1 MYGDLKR
8 PRKAF
13 LEVAVCTRFQR
24 EKGQREQQMKRPQDR
39 EEQREFQDTANG
51 LCGWTLG
58 TGWESGLRQDWA
70 PAKGPPVRSV
80 SHIRDFDLR
89 PQSSESH

>member
-1 MYGDLKR
+1 MYGDLEG

-13 LEVAVCTRFQR
+13 LETAVCTRFQR

-39 EEQREFQDTANG
+39 EQQSVFQDTAKG

-58 TGWESGLRQDWA
+58 TGWESGGYKTGLLQKV
-70 PAKGPPVRSV
+70 PLKV
-80 SHIRDFDLR
+80 SKPR
-89 PQSSESH
+89 